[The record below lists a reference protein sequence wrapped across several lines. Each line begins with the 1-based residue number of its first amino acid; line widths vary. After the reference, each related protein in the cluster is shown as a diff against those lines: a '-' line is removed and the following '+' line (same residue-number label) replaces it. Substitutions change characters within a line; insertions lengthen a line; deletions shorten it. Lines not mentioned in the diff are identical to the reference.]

1 MYTQIIPSLNPKTES
16 YAFKTSNGTLLQLG
30 LRQNPL
36 PDPLL
41 SPMPMNGGS
50 ANWCMQCLESPT
62 PTRDH
67 QQLENELN
75 LRLKTSLINSY
86 TKRIEHGFNNS
97 AINNTNYFQQ
107 YVQNATSNNHQY
119 QHRVHYQQQQHH
131 EEEIPML
138 LPQEIATVYTTVPG
152 ATVYNAKSPAFI
164 PQATTYNTSVDSDAE
179 AQAKIVISRTKKK
192 KKTPSNVKNVLKN
205 HNGNNHRI
213 QNKMNNAINARRGGN
228 YNSPIKK
235 FDDQRKNKKKKHQKK
250 LQREQQEQEIQEKID
265 SCSLQIKKSELKQ
278 KSIEKHLS
286 TLKKKCDIASV
297 ELKRLEKNKK
307 SIEKIQKEKE
317 KIMVVGSKKHIQ
329 LKKQHLK
336 ECQQN
341 ANEVIQ
347 VCKINTSNIFELKEE
362 VERKLVDYKADH
374 AEFQVQKTFL
384 TKELA
389 TLMNVKK
396 NKTKKTSRKKRN
408 EKKKLSKK
416 IDKQ

>member
-1 MYTQIIPSLNPKTES
+1 
-16 YAFKTSNGTLLQLG
+16 
-30 LRQNPL
+30 
-36 PDPLL
+36 
-41 SPMPMNGGS
+41 
-50 ANWCMQCLESPT
+50 
-62 PTRDH
+62 
-67 QQLENELN
+67 
-75 LRLKTSLINSY
+75 
-86 TKRIEHGFNNS
+86 
-97 AINNTNYFQQ
+97 
-107 YVQNATSNNHQY
+107 
-119 QHRVHYQQQQHH
+119 
-131 EEEIPML
+131 ML

-179 AQAKIVISRTKKK
+179 SQAKIVYREIKEVNDVILHEDEVKNLLTEKTNETIAISRTKKK

-235 FDDQRKNKKKKHQKK
+235 FDDQRKNKKKKQKK
-250 LQREQQEQEIQEKID
+250 KQEKEKQEKEIQEKID

-278 KSIEKHLS
+278 KSFEKHLS

-307 SIEKIQKEKE
+307 SIEKIQKENE
-317 KIMVVGSKKHIQ
+317 KILVVGSKKHIQ
-329 LKKQHLK
+329 LKKQYLK

-347 VCKINTSNIFELKEE
+347 VCKTNTSNIFELKEE
-362 VERKLVDYKADH
+362 VERKLVDCKANH

-384 TKELA
+384 TNELA

-396 NKTKKTSRKKRN
+396 NKTKKTSRPKKSKEKKKRN
-408 EKKKLSKK
+408 
-416 IDKQ
+416 